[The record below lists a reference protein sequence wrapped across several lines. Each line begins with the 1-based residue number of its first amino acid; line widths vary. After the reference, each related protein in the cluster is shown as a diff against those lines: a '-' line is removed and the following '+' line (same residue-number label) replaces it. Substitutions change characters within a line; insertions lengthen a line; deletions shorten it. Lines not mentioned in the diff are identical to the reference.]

1 MADNFEKT
9 KKEQE
14 RKRALWRER
23 QKARM
28 AETLSQKPLAKKAV
42 KPIKELNQG
51 RSPRAIM
58 ARLRATQAKE
68 RVTRK
73 TAKEKALQALPGG
86 EAAAKVRE
94 CRAGMNRLRNIYRII
109 NGASG
114 ITLVGL
120 IITFLVMNTQL
131 FLGNIMKL
139 KFIPGLSLPEI
150 LILLVVDFVVVIA
163 ILIIILFISV
173 LIGAFVK

>member
-1 MADNFEKT
+1 MD
-9 KKEQE
+9 
-14 RKRALWRER
+14 
-23 QKARM
+23 M
-28 AETLSQKPLAKKAV
+28 GKPKSVEGKG
-42 KPIKELNQG
+42 KELITPDQK
-51 RSPRAIM
+51 I
-58 ARLRATQAKE
+58 TDVVK
-68 RVTRK
+68 
-73 TAKEKALQALPGG
+73 G